1 MIIGT
6 EKLQSSLERSRES
19 MRKKVSSFILAVVLM
34 AALITGCSSAPETK
48 TLYQSDTVRVE
59 RTGSQTVIYDL
70 VGGAEYSFTSHRARV
85 KKEQTTEELLQMW
98 TAKTTADTETVKLQ
112 TVQGLIILEDKTAA
126 KTYYIK

>member
-1 MIIGT
+1 
-6 EKLQSSLERSRES
+6 
-19 MRKKVSSFILAVVLM
+19 MRKRKYSFILAVMLI
-34 AALITGCSSAPETK
+34 AALMTGCSGTPETK
-48 TLYQSDTVRVE
+48 TLYQSESVRIE

-98 TAKTTADTETVKLQ
+98 TAKTTADTDTIKLQ

>member
-1 MIIGT
+1 
-6 EKLQSSLERSRES
+6 
-19 MRKKVSSFILAVVLM
+19 MRKRKYSFILAVMLM
-34 AALITGCSSAPETK
+34 AALMTGCSTAPETK
-48 TLYQSDTVRVE
+48 TLYQSDTVKVV

-70 VGGAEYSFTSHRARV
+70 VGGAEYAFTSHRARV

-98 TAKTTADTETVKLQ
+98 TAKTTADTDTIRLQ